1 MTKEFEMELPR
12 SMTSHYRW
20 LLICLFLL
28 VTTACSSPD
37 SAPTSETASL
47 SSETATLSW
56 DASVGPNI
64 AGYKVYQ
71 ATASGAFGAPIAAV
85 TMDVTT
91 YTATGLEAGTTYF
104 FVVTAYT
111 SDGAESSF
119 SNEVSKTTL

>member
-1 MTKEFEMELPR
+1 MELPR

-104 FVVTAYT
+104 FVVTAYN